1 MDDPYKVKM
10 IEENIMRT
18 KQDPYHMP
26 VLSGGSK
33 NICLDVQAL
42 ELLKAYY
49 GGLVSEQD
57 IRRITLGL

>member
-10 IEENIMRT
+10 IEENIMKT

-26 VLSGGSK
+26 VLKGGSK
-33 NICLDVQAL
+33 DICLDVQAL

-49 GGLVSEQD
+49 CGLISEPD
-57 IRRITLGL
+57 MRRITLGL